1 MKSFLQHSSN
11 RRGARRQR
19 GFTLIEMMVAV
30 SIGLVV
36 ALGLAVS
43 FVNLKTTWGTQ
54 DKLAQLQ
61 DNERLAMA
69 FLTSSVQEAGYY
81 PDPTNASPLPAY
93 VDSTGKYGN
102 LAAGQGIMGT
112 ALNGSTSATL
122 STVYAT
128 ASGDGVLT
136 CQGGTNG
143 TGATVNIRNVFY
155 VNTTTHTLNCI
166 VYANNG
172 TATAPGA
179 ADAPLIS
186 NVSSMDVRYAVVDA
200 SGGVGNA
207 NAYLTATDMTAA
219 RWNAIK
225 AVRITLNFINP
236 NAALDGNT
244 TIPWVQT
251 INLMN
256 NQ

>member
-1 MKSFLQHSSN
+1 MNSVMQHSSN
-11 RRGARRQR
+11 RHGARRQR

-30 SIGLVV
+30 GIGLVV

-43 FVNLKTTWGTQ
+43 FVNLKSTWGTQ

-81 PDPTNASPLPAY
+81 PDPTNASPLPASA
-93 VDSTGKYGN
+93 DGTYGN
-102 LAAGQGIMGT
+102 LAAGQGLMGT
-112 ALNGSTSATL
+112 AANLPTTSATL
-122 STVYAT
+122 STAYAT
-128 ASGDGVLT
+128 ATGDGVLT
-136 CQGGTNG
+136 CQGGTNS
-143 TGATVNIRNVFY
+143 TGATVFIRNVFY

-166 VYANNG
+166 VYANSS

-186 NVSSMDVRYAVVDA
+186 NVSSMDVRYAVDTDGDGSVDA
-200 SGGVGNA
+200 
-207 NAYLTATDMTAA
+207 YLAASDMTAA
-219 RWNAIK
+219 RWLAVK

-236 NAALDGNT
+236 NSAIDGNA

-251 INLMN
+251 VNLMN